1 MKESNQF
8 NLLIQKRFSP
18 FFFTQFL
25 GAFNDNVF
33 RNGLVILL
41 TFQGANIAGMNAS
54 QLANVAGALFILP
67 YFFFSATAGQ
77 LTDKYEKSNLIR
89 KIKIFEIIL
98 MIMAA
103 YALTMKYYAG
113 LLIILFFMGFQSA
126 LFSPA
131 KYSYIPQH
139 LSKNE
144 LIGGNALVESG
155 TYIAIILG
163 LMVGGIAVSMNYENN
178 IILSACLICLAAFGY
193 FTSRGIPKTKSV
205 DPALKI
211 NWNIFTETSRI
222 IGFAKRDQ
230 GVMYAIIGIS
240 WFWFYG
246 SAVTLQIPA
255 YTLNIINGNEVI
267 TTTLLATFAIGIG
280 IGSLLCEKLSGYRIE
295 IGLVPLGS
303 IGLTLFSADLY
314 FAKPIANMLE
324 ISFISEFLS
333 AREHLR
339 ILFDLT
345 MIGLFGG
352 LYSVPL
358 YAMLQERAERKKIS
372 RIIAANNI
380 LNAIFM
386 VSASLFAI
394 ITLSFGMSIP
404 QFFLILA
411 GLNGIVSIYIYCRY
425 PAFFVRFLKWI
436 FRK

>member
-1 MKESNQF
+1 
-8 NLLIQKRFSP
+8 
-18 FFFTQFL
+18 
-25 GAFNDNVF
+25 
-33 RNGLVILL
+33 
-41 TFQGANIAGMNAS
+41 
-54 QLANVAGALFILP
+54 
-67 YFFFSATAGQ
+67 
-77 LTDKYEKSNLIR
+77 
-89 KIKIFEIIL
+89 
-98 MIMAA
+98 
-103 YALTMKYYAG
+103 MKYYAG
-113 LLIILFFMGFQSA
+113 LLFILFFMGFQSA

-178 IILSACLICLAAFGY
+178 IILSACLLCLATFGY
-193 FTSRGIPKTKSV
+193 ITSKGIPKTESV
-205 DPALKI
+205 DPTLKI

-246 SAVTLQIPA
+246 SAITLQIPA

-314 FAKPIANMLE
+314 FAKPIANILE
-324 ISFISEFLS
+324 ISLINEFLS

-358 YAMLQERAERKKIS
+358 YAMIQERAERKKIS

-394 ITLSFGMSIP
+394 ITLSSGMSIP